1 MGFLSGKNALVSG
14 VANRKSI
21 AWGIAQALH
30 AHGAQIGFL
39 CLESNVRRVKK
50 LASQVQSDMILPC
63 DVRNDLQI
71 EQAFEQAGTEFE
83 GRLDILVHCLAYAEI
98 NDIGGE
104 FIRISR
110 SGWNTALEISA
121 YSLVAFAR
129 QARPLMRSSEGGS
142 IITLTF
148 AGGEKVVPGYNV
160 MGVAKSALDATV
172 RYLAYDLGP
181 EKIRV
186 NAISPGPVTTLS
198 SMVIEDFNISLKLVQ
213 EHSPMLS
220 NITVEDIG
228 GAAVYLASD
237 LSGSVTGTILKVDS
251 GMSIMVAP
259 SKVHRRYMAK
269 ALEKD

>member
-1 MGFLSGKNALVSG
+1 MRLLSGKTALVSG

-30 AHGAQIGFL
+30 DHGAQIGFI
-39 CLESNVRRVKK
+39 CLENNVRRVKK
-50 LASQVQSDMILPC
+50 LASQVHSDMILSC
-63 DVRNDLQI
+63 DVRDDQQI
-71 EQAFEQAGTEFE
+71 EQVFEQAGKEFD
-83 GRLDILVHCLAYAEI
+83 GKLDILIHCLAYAEI

-104 FIRISR
+104 FIKISR

-129 QARPLMRSSEGGS
+129 RARGLMSTSGGS

-160 MGVAKSALDATV
+160 MGVAKAALDAAV

-198 SMVIEDFNISLKLVQ
+198 SMVIEDFSSSLKLVQ
-213 EHSPMLS
+213 EHSPMLR
-220 NITVEDIG
+220 NITTEDIG

-237 LSGSVTGTILKVDS
+237 LSASVTGAVLKVDS
-251 GMSIMVAP
+251 GMNIMVAP
-259 SKVHRRYMAK
+259 SKVHRRYQAPRQ
-269 ALEKD
+269 D

>member
-1 MGFLSGKNALVSG
+1 MGLLSGKNALVSG

-30 AHGAQIGFL
+30 AHGAQIGFV
-39 CLESNVRRVKK
+39 CLENNVRRVKK
-50 LASQVQSDMILPC
+50 LASQVHADMILPC
-63 DVRNDLQI
+63 DVRDDLQI
-71 EQAFEQAGTEFE
+71 ERTFQQAGKEFG
-83 GRLDILVHCLAYAEI
+83 GRLDVLVHCLAYAEI
-98 NDIGGE
+98 TDIGGE

-110 SGWNTALEISA
+110 SGWNTALDVSA

-129 QARPLMRSSEGGS
+129 QARPFMRACGGS

-160 MGVAKSALDATV
+160 MGIAKAALDATV

-181 EKIRV
+181 EKIRI

-198 SMVIEDFNISLKLVQ
+198 SMVIEDFSISLNLVQ
-213 EHSPMLS
+213 EHSPMLR
-220 NITVEDIG
+220 NITTDDIG

-259 SKVHRRYMAK
+259 SKVHRSYNAK
-269 ALEKD
+269 APAKD